1 MASFYHTMFS
11 FSELRTYDGWTTL
24 FAWKCPFQ
32 KGISFQDWW
41 VFIVAYWTAV
51 APLRSAFV
59 DACPTGTLDRKHGQE
74 FVAAALQD
82 RCHSQPSGIWHM
94 QWRVQAFLFGFVSS
108 DRSKFVHIKLFQT
121 ARVFICH
128 RYMTVQIKVYI
139 YIERVATGNPR
150 VRHGFGKPS
159 FFWKA
164 EVSKKRYGYPRVLH
178 GLPRVIYG
186 FKFGTLLF
194 GSRGIHFA
202 SNPFGKT

>member
-139 YIERVATGNPR
+139 YIYSRQEAQSRRHSTNPWGSCCA
-150 VRHGFGKPS
+150 VS
-159 FFWKA
+159 WKNQPGHHKG
-164 EVSKKRYGYPRVLH
+164 SQVL
-178 GLPRVIYG
+178 
-186 FKFGTLLF
+186 LL
-194 GSRGIHFA
+194 GSRTTSSF
-202 SNPFGKT
+202 

>member
-139 YIERVATGNPR
+139 YIYIFKARSAKPETLNKSM
-150 VRHGFGKPS
+150 GF
-159 FFWKA
+159 
-164 EVSKKRYGYPRVLH
+164 VLC
-178 GLPRVIYG
+178 G
-186 FKFGTLLF
+186 FLEEPTW
-194 GSRGIHFA
+194 
-202 SNPFGKT
+202 PP